1 MDRQLFKINWS
12 SQPTNAISEA
22 VLMKLT
28 WCYIQVV
35 QMPKVIV
42 GVDDI
47 ALQGEGRQSSTWR
60 TEMTR

>member
-12 SQPTNAISEA
+12 SQPKNAIIFSEA

-28 WCYIQVV
+28 WWCYIQVV

-47 ALQGEGRQSSTWR
+47 ALQGEGR
-60 TEMTR
+60 

>member
-12 SQPTNAISEA
+12 SQPKNAISEA

-28 WCYIQVV
+28 WWCYIQVV

-47 ALQGEGRQSSTWR
+47 ALQGEGR
-60 TEMTR
+60 